1 MVDRTWKPN
10 YHMADFCVWKTLGAP
25 FPRVLLCCPGPAINL
40 IKNPFSIHWQ
50 TFLRQAW
57 GTESTDRD
65 SAYPLR
71 SSFRTHPHI
80 PHSKWLCS
88 PNRAGLSEF
97 HVHAPGSESPPF
109 HLGPD
114 TNKVEKLP
122 RWFWYPRLQSSGL
135 KNPKASW
142 WVGRSVQPPL

>member
-1 MVDRTWKPN
+1 
-10 YHMADFCVWKTLGAP
+10 MADFCVWKTLGAP

-40 IKNPFSIHWQ
+40 IGNPFSIHWQPRKDWQ

-57 GTESTDRD
+57 GIESTNRD

-71 SSFRTHPHI
+71 SSFRTYPHI

-114 TNKVEKLP
+114 TKWKSSQGGSDTLGYKVVALKILRLPGGWVGVKLP
-122 RWFWYPRLQSSGL
+122 L
-135 KNPKASW
+135 
-142 WVGRSVQPPL
+142 